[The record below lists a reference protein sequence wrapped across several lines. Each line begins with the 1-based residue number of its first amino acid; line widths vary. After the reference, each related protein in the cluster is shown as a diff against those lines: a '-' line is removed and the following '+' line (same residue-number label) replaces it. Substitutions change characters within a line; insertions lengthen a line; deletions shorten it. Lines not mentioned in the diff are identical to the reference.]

1 MMLRPGSHQTEEYDE
16 TQKIRPPNA
25 ILPRRVDGV
34 ARGSALHRRREQSRA
49 THSGDPCGVQLQQV
63 RADIASQPLIDP
75 NIRAQVNEASAFC
88 QQGEPEEAQRIL
100 DQVVQDMRTQPK
112 TRIN

>member
-1 MMLRPGSHQTEEYDE
+1 MM
-16 TQKIRPPNA
+16 K
-25 ILPRRVDGV
+25 RRKSGRRMLSTLAGLTVLLAGV
-34 ARGSALHRRREQSRA
+34 PFIAAENSRA

-63 RADIASQPLIDP
+63 PADIASQPPIDP

-100 DQVVQDMRTQPK
+100 DQVVQDMRTKPK
-112 TRIN
+112 TSTN